1 MATHTTYTHGGDLP
15 LSLSGLRRDLLEYHY
30 WQRYFIEN
38 GIESS
43 LQRFSFLFFP
53 FFGKVVLA
61 IVAAF
66 ALVVVVNVVDPLV
79 RERKSPPLG
88 IHRKRER
95 EKKKRHPIPFST
107 AAQVYKV
114 YLCKRLK

>member
-1 MATHTTYTHGGDLP
+1 MATHTTSTHGGDLP
-15 LSLSGLRRDLLEYHY
+15 LSLSGLQRDLLEYHY

-95 EKKKRHPIPFST
+95 KEKKASNSIFNSST
-107 AAQVYKV
+107 SV
-114 YLCKRLK
+114 